1 MTFWCKTSCEKYDII
16 RGMKSIK
23 GIWVAFLFAAW
34 CAFAGMAH
42 AATMELEWTFPDG
55 RVERETRPLEE
66 KDGVSAFSLP
76 RTEIVAKGAKEL
88 AMTPDFARARK
99 GDDGFWVF
107 SSGECGTFRC
117 DEGRAQC
124 DRWQLMSVYGMKTP
138 ERTFAAIVRKLKY
151 YFTTR
156 VTAKGGEY
164 RMSCV
169 LCDELCR
176 APYEDFEIE
185 FRRLDGAEAT
195 MGGIACAYRRYQQER
210 GAIKPLKERAAEN
223 AVLREAIEAPEIR
236 IRQAWKPVPP
246 KVLEQAPEAE
256 PPVTPHV
263 TFDRV
268 VDIARALREC
278 GVKKAELCLVGWNIG
293 GHDGRWP
300 QVFPAEPILGGD
312 EGLRRCVKAV
322 RDMGYFIVPH
332 GNYLDSYRIADS
344 WDEEWLAKT
353 ADGRF
358 PKGSGSWGGGM
369 SYRICPQ
376 RAYERFCSRDMWRMG
391 AYGFKGLGYFDVVSI
406 VPADECHDPRHPVNR
421 AQAAKWWG
429 KGAALSRKVFGGFA
443 SEGAFDHFAS
453 ELDYALYVSFKDP
466 RKANQGLVDRMVPF
480 PQLVYNGV
488 FAMNPF
494 TRTVNFTAQE
504 KYWQLKLI
512 EFGGRPSFYFY
523 SKFKDDGKNWM
534 GDGDLGC
541 ATDTEL
547 AAAVSKIKEGADIYA
562 RLSHLQ
568 FEFMTSH
575 EEVSAD
581 VFKTSYSNGESVCVN
596 YGSKDAVVDGV
607 AVPALGWTIL

>member
-1 MTFWCKTSCEKYDII
+1 MSCLQQEIA
-16 RGMKSIK
+16 M
-23 GIWVAFLFAAW
+23 ALAAW
-34 CAFAGMAH
+34 CAFAGVAH
-42 AATMELEWTFPDG
+42 AATIELEWSFADG
-55 RVERETRPLEE
+55 CVERETRALEE
-66 KDGVSAFSLP
+66 REGVSVFSMP
-76 RTEIVAKGAKEL
+76 RTAIAAKGAAEL
-88 AMTPDFARARK
+88 ALTPDFARARK

-117 DEGRAQC
+117 DDGRAQC

-138 ERTFAAIVRKLKY
+138 ERTFAAIVRGLKY

-156 VTAKGGEY
+156 VVAKNGEY

-169 LCDELCR
+169 LGEELCR
-176 APYEDFEIE
+176 NPYEDFEIE

-195 MGGIACAYRRYQQER
+195 MGGIARAYRNYQLER
-210 GAIKPLKERAAEN
+210 GAVKPLKERAAMN

-246 KVLEQAPEAE
+246 RVLEQTPDAE
-256 PPVTPHV
+256 PSVTPHV

-268 VDIARALREC
+268 ADIARDLKAA
-278 GVKKAELCLVGWNIG
+278 GVEKAELCLVGWNVG

-300 QVFPAEPILGGD
+300 QAFPAEPALGGG

-322 RDMGYFIVPH
+322 RDMGYLIVPH
-332 GNYLDSYRIADS
+332 GNYLDAYRIADS

-353 ADGRF
+353 ADGGL

-406 VPADECHDPRHPVNR
+406 VHADECHDPRHPLNR
-421 AQAAKWWG
+421 AEAAKWWG

-443 SEGAFDHFAS
+443 SEGAFDHFAA

-466 RKANQGLVDRMVPF
+466 RKRDQGLVDRIAPF

-494 TRTVNFTAQE
+494 TRTVNFTVQE
-504 KYWQLKLI
+504 RFWQLKLI

-534 GDGDLGC
+534 GDGDLAC
-541 ATDTEL
+541 ATDAEL
-547 AAAVSKIKEGADIYA
+547 AAAVAKIRQGADIYA

-575 EEVSAD
+575 DEIAPD
-581 VFKTSYSNGESVCVN
+581 VFRTSYSNGESVYVN
-596 YGSKDAVVDGV
+596 YGSKKAVVAGV
-607 AVPALGWTIL
+607 AVPALEWILK